1 MKRNIIFGCIFL
13 VGLSIFLYPTVSNWL
28 ATRAHY
34 SEVST
39 YDEKVKELQEKGLDG
54 EEKKRKRKM
63 ENYKM
68 RKGQLQIHLVQTAVE
83 IQVLM

>member
-1 MKRNIIFGCIFL
+1 M
-13 VGLSIFLYPTVSNWL
+13 SNWL

-39 YDEKVKELQEKGLDG
+39 YDEKVKELQRE
-54 EEKKRKRKM
+54 EIERREKKRKSTMK
-63 ENYKM
+63 NYKM
-68 RKGQLQIHLVQTAVE
+68 RKGQLQIHLVQMAVE

>member
-39 YDEKVKELQEKGLDG
+39 YDKKVKELQR
-54 EEKKRKRKM
+54 EEIKRKEKESER
-63 ENYKM
+63 
-68 RKGQLQIHLVQTAVE
+68 VQ
-83 IQVLM
+83 